1 MEIYAQRPEEIVLIS
16 PSGFLFLDRPWLDP
30 GKIQHY
36 HVVIVHG
43 IVRQGIRKDQKPF
56 QLFRITG

>member
-43 IVRQGIRKDQKPF
+43 IVRQGI
-56 QLFRITG
+56 